1 MAEKSDIEE
10 GLESVIDDVLNAE
23 KLQYEDY

>member
-10 GLESVIDDVLNAE
+10 ALESVIDDVLNAE